1 MQLEITKILD
11 KADTMTT
18 RAILF
23 GSIGTLVETSE
34 LQRLAFNQAFSEAG
48 LDWNWSADA
57 YQRLLAKSGGRGRI
71 QDFAK
76 QHGIKV
82 DAQQLHQRKTEIFD
96 AMMTKK
102 GLLLRPGVADI
113 IHYALDNNVLLAF
126 VTSTS
131 EANVDA
137 VFSALGDQVKR
148 NDFSFVG
155 NDLMVSKAKPSP
167 DIYHKALS
175 DLHLNSQDCIAIED
189 TSASM
194 SAALAAGVRCVGFP
208 GAFAGDNDFT
218 GALLV
223 TDTLS
228 PEQLST

>member
-102 GLLLRPGVADI
+102 GLLLRPGVADV
-113 IHYALDNNVLLAF
+113 IHYALDNNVHQEIRLKHFPSFPSFGTTSLFRNNILL
-126 VTSTS
+126 
-131 EANVDA
+131 
-137 VFSALGDQVKR
+137 
-148 NDFSFVG
+148 
-155 NDLMVSKAKPSP
+155 
-167 DIYHKALS
+167 
-175 DLHLNSQDCIAIED
+175 
-189 TSASM
+189 
-194 SAALAAGVRCVGFP
+194 
-208 GAFAGDNDFT
+208 
-218 GALLV
+218 LLKKIQ
-223 TDTLS
+223 
-228 PEQLST
+228 P